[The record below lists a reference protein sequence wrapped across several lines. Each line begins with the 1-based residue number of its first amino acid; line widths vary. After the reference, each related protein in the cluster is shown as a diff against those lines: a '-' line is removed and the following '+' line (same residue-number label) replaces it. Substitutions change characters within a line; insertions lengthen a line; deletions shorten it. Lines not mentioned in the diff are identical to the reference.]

1 MSQLFSYSTLEELA
15 QELGLS
21 SAAQVLQKMLKA
33 RIFPVLPLHRDWHVF
48 VMSRFREMGFQPFK
62 DAAIHRPDVQGIE
75 LDEEKIQS
83 YVVEDYDDQN
93 ILI

>member
-1 MSQLFSYSTLEELA
+1 MGSFGGFDKVMKKPFDW
-15 QELGLS
+15 QEGYIIPSKEPGL
-21 SAAQVLQKMLKA
+21 
-33 RIFPVLPLHRDWHVF
+33 
-48 VMSRFREMGFQPFK
+48 
-62 DAAIHRPDVQGIE
+62 GIE

>member
-1 MSQLFSYSTLEELA
+1 MNF
-15 QELGLS
+15 
-21 SAAQVLQKMLKA
+21 AAQIQLDACCRNFLIQEAIETMGSFGGFDKVMKTP
-33 RIFPVLPLHRDWHVF
+33 FDWQEGYIIP
-48 VMSRFREMGFQPFK
+48 SKEPGL
-62 DAAIHRPDVQGIE
+62 GIE

>member
-1 MSQLFSYSTLEELA
+1 MNF
-15 QELGLS
+15 
-21 SAAQVLQKMLKA
+21 AAQIQLDVCCPNFLIQEAIETMGSFGGFDKVMKKP
-33 RIFPVLPLHRDWHVF
+33 FDWQEGYIIP
-48 VMSRFREMGFQPFK
+48 SKEPGL
-62 DAAIHRPDVQGIE
+62 GIE

>member
-1 MSQLFSYSTLEELA
+1 MGSFGGFDKVMKTPFDW
-15 QELGLS
+15 QEGYIIPSKEPGL
-21 SAAQVLQKMLKA
+21 
-33 RIFPVLPLHRDWHVF
+33 
-48 VMSRFREMGFQPFK
+48 
-62 DAAIHRPDVQGIE
+62 GIE